1 MHMQT
6 QFLKIEKWHVNLP
19 YFKEEIIK
27 NLGDHVECTW
37 YIYWFHSKARSK
49 RQNRE
54 YYLGPH
60 IKDNKILIATS
71 PSTGSL
77 AVHLRSLFSLLKL
90 NGRSDFG
97 NYYFSFLIIS
107 HFSFLIYYLFH
118 YFLLLMRSLLSTF
131 LCFRS
136 ILRSFF
142 VVVLFLIFLI
152 RLVLEKFDKRKC
164 CISFKIVDCL
174 VLSFFTKFGVNEA
187 VGFSLFLGSVMWF
200 YLIG

>member
-60 IKDNKILIATS
+60 IKDNKILRATS
-71 PSTGSL
+71 LSTGSL
-77 AVHLRSLFSLLKL
+77 AIHLRSLFSLLKL

-107 HFSFLIYYLFH
+107 HFSFIIYFIIFFCWCDLYYQLSCVFVPFYVH
-118 YFLLLMRSLLSTF
+118 FLLLF
-131 LCFRS
+131 
-136 ILRSFF
+136 
-142 VVVLFLIFLI
+142 LFLIFLI